1 MRAAFALL
9 ADDQTH
15 NAVRKL
21 VWQMFQQHGISL
33 ATSRLPCHVSLKQPF
48 DIANVEIL
56 EDYIA
61 ELAGS
66 LAPVDVTLTELQLI
80 EVAGA
85 DVPSGILWL
94 KAEKTPELCRLH
106 ARLNDDLATRFGGT
120 QADFDGPDYQFH
132 MTLTMGKPFEAYAN
146 VYREF
151 KDTFGEI
158 RFQARS
164 IALFVCGNKGGS
176 ELEYISYRILPL
188 GASAP
193 STPIKP

>member
-1 MRAAFALL
+1 MKAAFALL

-21 VWQMFQQHGISL
+21 VWQMFEQHGISL

-56 EDYIA
+56 EDYMA

-106 ARLNDDLATRFGGT
+106 ARLNDELAARFGST
-120 QADFDGPDYQFH
+120 EADFDGPGYQFH
-132 MTLTMGKPFEAYAN
+132 MTLSIGRPWAAYESA
-146 VYREF
+146 YREF
-151 KDTFGEI
+151 KSAFTET
-158 RFQARS
+158 RFQARA
-164 IALFVCGNKGGS
+164 IALFAYDSKTEC
-176 ELEYISYRILPL
+176 ETEYISYRILPFG
-188 GASAP
+188 GAVGHQF
-193 STPIKP
+193 